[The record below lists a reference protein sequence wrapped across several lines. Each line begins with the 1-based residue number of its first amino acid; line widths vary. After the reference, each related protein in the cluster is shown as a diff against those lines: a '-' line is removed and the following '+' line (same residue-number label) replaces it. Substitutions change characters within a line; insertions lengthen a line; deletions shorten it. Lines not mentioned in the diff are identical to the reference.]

1 MYGLVLTMTILI
13 CDDDICARRRINDRV
28 RHYFERLGIE
38 CELRSFSDGRELLQ
52 VYDRDAQVRDCDIM
66 FLDIN
71 MPRLNGME
79 TAKAIRRRGCKAELI
94 FLTACKEYV
103 FSCFCLNTFRYLLKP
118 LQEDLLKE
126 ALDAFCRKK
135 TEEDRLLYL
144 KFGDQNYSIRSQEIV
159 YIEVM
164 RGKIWIYTD
173 TDCFRW
179 SGTLNALE
187 EMLPC
192 PPFYRVHRS
201 FLINLRKVEGYNPQ
215 FVTLSGKKIL
225 ISRYRYH
232 GFCEAYRS
240 CVQTEQD
247 K

>member
-1 MYGLVLTMTILI
+1 MGKKKSCQSGGWRKSGKGIMHRHVWVGT
-13 CDDDICARRRINDRV
+13 DNDNFDLWRW
-28 RHYFERLGIE
+28 H
-38 CELRSFSDGRELLQ
+38 LL
-52 VYDRDAQVRDCDIM
+52 
-66 FLDIN
+66 
-71 MPRLNGME
+71 
-79 TAKAIRRRGCKAELI
+79 RRGCKAELI

-103 FSCFCLNTFRYLLKP
+103 FSCFCLDTFRYLLKP
-118 LQEDLLKE
+118 LREDLLKE

-135 TEEDRLLYL
+135 MEEDRLLYL

-192 PPFYRVHRS
+192 PPFYRVHLS
-201 FLINLRKVEGYNPQ
+201 FLNLRHQ
-215 FVTLSGKKIL
+215 FWVWGLT
-225 ISRYRYH
+225 
-232 GFCEAYRS
+232 
-240 CVQTEQD
+240 
-247 K
+247 